1 MKFFFR
7 GKITIIMRFF
17 LYQLLIHILIV
28 LSPLK
33 FIYRSIKQPDYLKHL
48 AERYGVYNIKNIK
61 NKDLIWFHCVSL
73 GETKA
78 INSLLS
84 QLVPRF
90 KDKYFLITHS
100 TPTGRNVD
108 IYRSNRIFRAYL
120 CFDSWFL
127 NKLFLNYFKP
137 KVAIFLETEI
147 WPGITKELK
156 LRKIPSLLINARLSD
171 QSLAKYQHIKHF
183 IKQTFDSFDLIIAQ
197 SEHDKQNFKS
207 ISDNE
212 IVVCNNLKFNQS
224 ITELTPSEKN
234 KLKKRLHINT
244 KNVISLIS
252 SRKGEEELFLKQIK
266 LLKNFDD
273 FTFLIIP
280 RHPQRF
286 KEVEALI
293 LKNDYACN
301 LASDPKKTN
310 QSNTIVLGNTMG
322 EMNKYISI
330 SDLVLIGGSFKN
342 FGSQSPVESLLLK
355 TPCLVG
361 PSIYNFLSIIQHG
374 IAAKVITQIAPDTI
388 TVEITEFF
396 KTKNKKVFE
405 ENLNKFLLKN
415 KKDEEKIIQLISKY
429 F

>member
-1 MKFFFR
+1 
-7 GKITIIMRFF
+7 
-17 LYQLLIHILIV
+17 
-28 LSPLK
+28 
-33 FIYRSIKQPDYLKHL
+33 
-48 AERYGVYNIKNIK
+48 
-61 NKDLIWFHCVSL
+61 VSL

-84 QLVPRF
+84 HLVPKF

-100 TPTGRNVD
+100 TPTGRNIE
-108 IYRSNRIFRAYL
+108 IYKSARIFRAYL

-156 LRKIPSLLINARLSD
+156 LRNIPSLLINARLSD
-171 QSLAKYQHIKHF
+171 QSLAKYQHIKYF
-183 IKQTFDSFDLIIAQ
+183 IKQTFDSFGLIIAQ
-197 SEHDKQNFKS
+197 SEHDKKNFKS
-207 ISDNE
+207 ITNNKIE
-212 IVVCNNLKFNQS
+212 VCNNLKFNQP
-224 ITELTPSEKN
+224 IQELSPSEKN
-234 KLKKRLHINT
+234 KLKKLLNINS
-244 KNVISLIS
+244 KKVISLIS
-252 SRKGEEELFLKQIK
+252 SRKGEEELFLKQIQ
-266 LLKNFDD
+266 LLKNFDV
-273 FTFLIIP
+273 FTFMIIP

-293 LKNDYACN
+293 LKNGYACN
-301 LASDPKKTN
+301 LASHPKKSH
-310 QSNTIVLGNTMG
+310 QSDAIVLGNTMG
-322 EMNKYISI
+322 EMNKYISV

-374 IAAKVITQIAPDTI
+374 IAANIIKQIAPDTI
-388 TVEITEFF
+388 ALEINNFF

-405 ENLNKFLLKN
+405 KNLNKFILKN
-415 KKDEEKIIQLISKY
+415 KKDEERVIQLISKY